1 MKELAETVDLMRSA
15 DYKDR
20 FLAEYWQLRIRYTK
34 LSKRVQ
40 DLDEGKL
47 AFTPTRPR
55 VIYDR
60 QLQSMSI
67 YLSILEER
75 AKLENID
82 IEMYNKKE
90 GLLYEAKEKEILET
104 KRLRKKL
111 DETLQEIK
119 KLNKTRETSLSITK
133 IQEGIMWLGVHLHEL
148 GTPDPYPTSKD
159 DTDLTIHPTAD
170 DIKF

>member
-1 MKELAETVDLMRSA
+1 MKELVETRDLMLSA

-20 FLAEYWQLRIRYTK
+20 FLAEYWQLVIRYIK
-34 LSKRVQ
+34 LSKMIQ
-40 DLDEGKL
+40 DWDEGKL
-47 AFTPTRPR
+47 TFTPTCPR

-60 QLQSMSI
+60 QLHYMYD
-67 YLSILEER
+67 YLSVLEER

-82 IEMYNKKE
+82 INKE

-111 DETLQEIK
+111 DEALQEIK
-119 KLNKTRETSLSITK
+119 KLNKTEGTSLSVIK
-133 IQEGIMWLGVHLHEL
+133 VQEGMMWLGMHLKEL

-159 DTDLTIHPTAD
+159 SLDPTIHPTAD
-170 DIKF
+170 NLKF

>member
-1 MKELAETVDLMRSA
+1 MKELVETKDLMLSA

-34 LSKRVQ
+34 LSKMVQ
-40 DLDEGKL
+40 DWDEGKL
-47 AFTPTRPR
+47 TFTPTCPR

-60 QLQSMSI
+60 QLHYMYD
-67 YLSILEER
+67 YLSVLEER

-82 IEMYNKKE
+82 IEIYDKKE

-111 DETLQEIK
+111 DDVLQEIK
-119 KLNKTRETSLSITK
+119 KLNQTEGISLSIIK
-133 IQEGIMWLGVHLHEL
+133 IKEAVMWLGIHLKEL
-148 GTPDPYPTSKD
+148 DTEDPYPTSKD
-159 DTDLTIHPTAD
+159 DTNLTIHPTAD
-170 DIKF
+170 NLKF